1 MTSVL
6 TVTINPALDVSSH
19 TPHILP
25 THKLRCDGVS
35 RHAGGGGIN
44 VARVLHCL
52 GAPVSALAPL
62 GGTTGALVAEL
73 LQDECV
79 ELVNVAITG
88 HTRESFTV
96 AESDSGHEYR
106 FVLPGPVLE
115 QAEWVA
121 CLDALSHHPTAAQWV
136 VASGS
141 LPPGV
146 PDDFYAQLA
155 LRCKQLGRRLIVD
168 TSGPALA
175 AALRTGVY
183 LVKPSVGEMRTCSG
197 LALHTVSEIQS
208 LAQSWVHEGRAAVV
222 VVSMGEQGALMVS
235 RECAVMA
242 HALKV
247 PVLSAVG
254 AGDSFVAG
262 FVYGLL
268 NSEAL
273 VYAFECGMACA
284 AAAVQTRNLA
294 QLNVAAVLAL
304 LPQVVS
310 QDLRSGAHAQLRVT

>member
-19 TPHILP
+19 TPHIVP

-44 VARVLHCL
+44 VARVLHSL
-52 GAPVSALAPL
+52 GTPVSSLAPL

-73 LQDECV
+73 LQQEG
-79 ELVNVAITG
+79 VALITVPIAG

-96 AESDSGHEYR
+96 AESESGHEYR
-106 FVLPGPVLE
+106 FVLPGPTLS
-115 QAEWVA
+115 QAEWTA
-121 CLDALSHHPTAAQWV
+121 CLDAVSQHQPLPKWV

-155 LRCKQLGRRLIVD
+155 LRCKQLGCRLIVD

-175 AALRTGVY
+175 AALKAGVY

-197 LALHTVSEIQS
+197 LALQTLPDIQD
-208 LAQSWVHEGRAAVV
+208 LAQSWVDQGRAEVV

-235 RECAVMA
+235 REGAVMA
-242 HALKV
+242 PALQV
-247 PVLSAVG
+247 PVVSAVG

-268 NSEAL
+268 NGDAL

-294 QLNVAAVLAL
+294 ELNAAAVLAL
-304 LPQVVS
+304 LPRVLS
-310 QDLRSGAHAQLRVT
+310 QGLTSGETRIQK